1 MKNIRSNFLPVATI
15 MCFVLAA
22 CASTPSAKRV
32 SELGATALIGSWISE
47 LDDTKLTVE
56 KNGVYRIE
64 HAADA
69 DAAGEMHVLADLR
82 ARAHGG
88 PGVDHGA
95 FINVGADVDVGRHE
109 HHVLGDVRT
118 TTGGGWRYHA
128 EAVCSESKV

>member
-1 MKNIRSNFLPVATI
+1 MKNISSNFLPVATI

-22 CASTPSAKRV
+22 CASTPSAQRV

-69 DAAGEMHVLADLR
+69 A
-82 ARAHGG
+82 
-88 PGVDHGA
+88 
-95 FINVGADVDVGRHE
+95 
-109 HHVLGDVRT
+109 
-118 TTGGGWRYHA
+118 TTGRWSLEGTAIVFISDSASSACPDIEGAYTPEIVRDTVRFAKLRDECPTRETHMAWPWQRG
-128 EAVCSESKV
+128 